1 MGIKGSSR
9 SKVVSSAS
17 SSASSSSSSTTTTKT
32 ALEELASMTTLSIDS
47 GDIDTVAYYA
57 AMSGNPITDATTNPL
72 FVSQAAHN
80 GNDVRY
86 EAMVADAVEYAK
98 RATTSAD
105 NDNDGG
111 GILPPTETTLN
122 IAMDKLAVNLGCQ
135 LSKLVPG
142 RVSTEVD
149 VRLSYDTRR
158 SVERALSIM
167 RMYAE
172 CDIPS
177 CRILIKLAG
186 TWEGIR
192 AAHILET
199 RHGVQCNITLVFSIL
214 QAMAAGQAGVY
225 LISPF
230 PGRILDWHRKNNAN
244 SGGDDDDESS
254 YYTPE
259 TDPGVLAVQEMYTY
273 YQIHGYDTICM
284 PASWRPSRG
293 PNIVNS
299 DVDEILA
306 LAGVDEMTIPPSLL
320 ESLCALD
327 SGVVIRKCF
336 EASTY
341 TDTDTAND
349 DSYKCDD
356 NILTEEQYKLE
367 WMNEKCGQD
376 KLKEG
381 IDAFTIETEK
391 LRKILIDKF

>member
-1 MGIKGSSR
+1 
-9 SKVVSSAS
+9 
-17 SSASSSSSSTTTTKT
+17 
-32 ALEELASMTTLSIDS
+32 
-47 GDIDTVAYYA
+47 
-57 AMSGNPITDATTNPL
+57 MSGGDLITDATTNPL
-72 FVSQAAHN
+72 FVSQAAYN
-80 GNDVRY
+80 GDVRY

-98 RATTSAD
+98 RTTTTSAEN
-105 NDNDGG
+105 NDDDGG
-111 GILPPTETTLN
+111 RRGILPPTETTLN
-122 IAMDKLAVNLGCQ
+122 IAMDKLAVNLGCE
-135 LSKLVPG
+135 LCKLVPG

-149 VRLSYDTRR
+149 VRLSYDTER
-158 SVERALSIM
+158 SVERALSIV
-167 RMYAE
+167 RMYDE
-172 CDIPS
+172 CGVPS

-199 RHGVQCNITLVFSIL
+199 KHGVRCNITLVFSVL
-214 QAMAAGQAGVY
+214 QAMAAGQAGAY

-244 SGGDDDDESS
+244 ANSGDGDDDDEASS

-259 TDPGVLAVQEMYTY
+259 TDPGVLAVREMYAH

-293 PNIVNS
+293 PAVAGS

-327 SGVVIRKCF
+327 GGAVIRKCF

-341 TDTDTAND
+341 ADTDTAN
-349 DSYKCDD
+349 SYKCDD